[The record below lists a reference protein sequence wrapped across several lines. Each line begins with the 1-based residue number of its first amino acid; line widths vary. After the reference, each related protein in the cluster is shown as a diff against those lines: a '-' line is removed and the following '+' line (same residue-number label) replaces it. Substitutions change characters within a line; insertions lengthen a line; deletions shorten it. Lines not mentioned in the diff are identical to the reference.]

1 MLPSSPPFPSN
12 YPPVQLPSPSLPFHT
27 APLQSHYPPATLSSS
42 YPPPPPHIPCPLI
55 PLSYSVATFLI
66 RIPPATILTLITHL
80 PTSSHPSCSF
90 PALLHSPPY
99 SVPLLPLPFPYLQF
113 PFPPLQFTSCL
124 DPFPSSS
131 PSVHVPSSS
140 PLYQQ
145 PPSFPPL
152 SLSFPPLQLPS
163 SPFPFQPFSAS
174 ALLPSSSPTLQD
186 ATPCPSPHLSYSSA
200 FLPSHLA
207 IIHSLPTPSSSL
219 PLTLQRISPSPPAPF
234 LDTTLHLRSLPL
246 PFNSPPFHFSSPLQ
260 LSSPPIQLPSTPFQ
274 LPSYSRPATFPCLYS
289 SFPPAPSL
297 VRQVLTLHFHPNT
310 LLSNSPP
317 LHLKGGSRAMLLGG
331 GGGGCQNCWGGGCEL
346 DGAKRRQASATE
358 AARSAC
364 RGSCGRGLGAQ
375 K

>member
-1 MLPSSPPFPSN
+1 MLPSSPP
-12 YPPVQLPSPSLPFHT
+12 SPLT
-27 APLQSHYPPATLSSS
+27 TLLSS
-42 YPPPPPHIPCPLI
+42 YPPPPSLPIQLLSSPTTLQLPSPPATLPHPPPSHPMPFNSPLLFCSNR
-55 PLSYSVATFLI
+55 PYQN
-66 RIPPATILTLITHL
+66 PPATILTLITHL

-90 PALLHSPPY
+90 PALLHAPPY
-99 SVPLLPLPFPYLQF
+99 SFPLLPLPFPYLQF
-113 PFPPLQFTSCL
+113 PFPPLQLTYCP

-131 PSVHVPSSS
+131 PSVHLPSSS

-163 SPFPFQPFSAS
+163 SPFPFQRFSAS

-200 FLPSHLA
+200 FLPSHPA

-219 PLTLQRISPSPPAPF
+219 PFTLQRISPSPPAPF

-274 LPSYSRPATFPCLYS
+274 LPSYSRPATFPYLYS

-317 LHLKGGSRAMLLGG
+317 LHLPNPLAPFPIRIPI
-331 GGGGCQNCWGGGCEL
+331 
-346 DGAKRRQASATE
+346 ATLSSLP
-358 AARSAC
+358 AHLP
-364 RGSCGRGLGAQ
+364 SCFF
-375 K
+375 